1 MYNRDNMEQTLS
13 CPKCGSQ
20 NVVGQRFCG
29 ACGQELRYGCSRC
42 GTAVAPTSRFC
53 ANCGQELGWGT
64 QQPTQPLPVG
74 QKTYYEPPSTHGYGR
89 REPQQKETSSAYI
102 GYLGL
107 IIGIVLLVGG
117 GIFAINSGFDRTSSS
132 APPAISEP
140 ADISPVP
147 AQTLVSEP
155 DEEVQGQEL
164 GCETLPE
171 YVQQYENVQPPCA
184 RASGE
189 RIHLVSNP
197 DAKDVSFAE
206 LRSFI
211 LEDDTDEATYIEG
224 VRICGDFAETLHNNA
239 ERAGIR
245 AAFVG
250 IDFVDEEIG
259 HALNAF
265 CTLDR
270 GLVYVDCQG
279 PGQAEPWQDK
289 TYDSDTGQDKIAY
302 IEGGKEYGLI
312 SINKAES
319 LQYSFY
325 IEHAQNCQRLADMLE
340 DYENEVD
347 AYNRA
352 LGGRYSL
359 PEPEYSRFR
368 AWADRLDSMEEEFDE
383 LSDSLGGCWES
394 GGMVETIEIYW

>member
-1 MYNRDNMEQTLS
+1 VYNRDNMEQTLS

-117 GIFAINSGFDRTSSS
+117 GIFAANSGFDRTSSS

-140 ADISPVP
+140 ADSSAVP
-147 AQTLVSEP
+147 PETLLP
-155 DEEVQGQEL
+155 DPGEEVYEQES
-164 GCETLPE
+164 GYETLPE
-171 YVQQYENVQPPCA
+171 YVQQYTNQQPLCA

-197 DAKDVSFAE
+197 NAKDVSFAE

-211 LEDDTDEATYIEG
+211 LEDNTDEDTYIEG

-250 IDFVDEEIG
+250 IDFVGEKIG

-265 CTLDR
+265 CTSDR
-270 GLVYVDCQG
+270 GLVYVDCVG
-279 PGQAEPWQDK
+279 PGQSEPWQDK

-340 DYENEVD
+340 DYNNEVD

-352 LGGRYSL
+352 LGGRVYL
-359 PEPEYSRFR
+359 AEPEYSRFVT
-368 AWADRLDSMEEEFDE
+368 WEQRLESMAAELDE
-383 LSDSLGGCWES
+383 LGESLGGFWES
-394 GGMVETIEIYW
+394 DDIVESVEIYW